1 MPHRLHQ
8 GRGSIRRHH
17 DAAAPQLGHQRDR
30 KCGNVDAAQLGVPLA
45 CGGKWSRHHGA
56 GPPATKIPTIVLGTP
71 GLKLQGTPAVF
82 IPIGTPGVDHS
93 GRIVRVDNVVSLPL
107 KNLHRSTL
115 PKAADILAAIELAI

>member
-1 MPHRLHQ
+1 VCSWQSGYPLRVSFAS
-8 GRGSIRRHH
+8 GKPDY
-17 DAAAPQLGHQRDR
+17 DAMRYVIP
-30 KCGNVDAAQLGVPLA
+30 NMLA
-45 CGGKWSRHHGA
+45 NGEGDVLLWVSSFTPDL

-71 GLKLQGTPAVF
+71 GLKLQGTPDVF